1 MKHKR
6 IVITGLGVLAPNGN
20 NVPSYWEAL
29 LAGKS
34 GIGTITRFDLDDF
47 TVQIAGE
54 LKDFHAE
61 EFLDPAQI
69 RKLDPFSIYA
79 LVASQEAWNQS
90 GLSIDQEDPTRIG
103 VMLGTGV
110 GGIQTLENQHTTLQ
124 TRSARR
130 VSPHFVPKMIANIAG
145 AQVSIRFGLEGPN
158 QTVTS
163 ACASAT
169 DAIGLAARL
178 MQYGDADVMICGG
191 SEASIT
197 PLTIAGFA
205 NMKALSKRNDA
216 PEEAS
221 RPFDRDRNGFVL
233 GEGAGILVLETLEHA
248 RNRGA
253 NILAELIG
261 YGASD
266 DAFHVT
272 QPSLAGPARAIE
284 LALKD
289 GDVKPEAVDYI
300 NAHGTSTPFNDK
312 NETAAIR
319 EVFGSAATNV
329 KISSTKSMT
338 GHLLGASGGI
348 EAAATV
354 MALQHQVA
362 PPTINY
368 TTPDPECDLYYI
380 PNKPESFSIQIALSN
395 SFGFGGH
402 NAVLLMKSWS

>member
-1 MKHKR
+1 MKQKR
-6 IVITGLGVLAPNGN
+6 IVVTGLGVLAPNGN
-20 NVPSYWEAL
+20 NVPAYWEAL

-34 GIGTITRFDLDDF
+34 GIDTITKFDLEGF
-47 TVQIAGE
+47 SVRIAGE
-54 LKDFHAE
+54 LTDFHPE
-61 EFLDPAQI
+61 EFLDPAQL

-79 LVASQEAWNQS
+79 LISAQEAWDQA
-90 GLSIDQEDPTRIG
+90 GLSLDEEDPTRIG

-110 GGIQTLENQHTTLQ
+110 GGIQTLEEQHTVLQ
-124 TRSARR
+124 TRSSRR

-145 AQVSIRFGLEGPN
+145 AQLSIRFGLEGPN

-169 DAIGLAARL
+169 DAIGLSARL
-178 MQYGDADVMICGG
+178 MQYGDADVMVTGG
-191 SEASIT
+191 AEASIT
-197 PLTIAGFA
+197 PLTIAGFG
-205 NMKALSKRNDA
+205 NMRALSKRNDVPA
-216 PEEAS
+216 EAS
-221 RPFDRDRNGFVL
+221 RPFDRDRDGFVL
-233 GEGAGILVLETLEHA
+233 GEGAGIVVLETLEHA
-248 RNRGA
+248 RKRDA
-253 NILAELIG
+253 TILAELIG

-272 QPSLAGPARAIE
+272 QPSLSGPARAMEGAIRDAGVQPE
-284 LALKD
+284 
-289 GDVKPEAVDYI
+289 DVNYI

-319 EVFGSAATNV
+319 QVFGSYAEQL

-348 EAAATV
+348 EAVATV
-354 MALQHQVA
+354 LSLQNQIA

-368 TTPDPECDLYYI
+368 TTEDPECTLHYI
-380 PNKPESFSIQIALSN
+380 PNQAESFPMQYALSN

-402 NAVLLMKSWS
+402 NAVLLLKTWS